1 MFQYELL
8 LLNFNPKTSI
18 LKSLNTSPKGVIIPK
33 KIIPKKIIIS
43 GCSKN
48 SLNFNISTKY
58 TSSVDF
64 SNICGKTLINNRNP
78 FNNIYIVEN
87 SMKLT
92 KEQKQ
97 EIVEQQSQKFNTKR
111 VTSPE
116 LEKILYEALPVLD
129 HGFVRVIDYM
139 GDDSSIVQSARVS
152 YGKGTKKVST
162 DEGLIKY
169 LMRHWHSTPFE
180 MCEIKYHVKLPIF
193 IARQWIRH
201 RTANVNEYSARY
213 SILDKEFYI
222 PAKEQLSAQSKINRQ
237 GRGDLITGDQAN
249 EVLKILKDDASR
261 TYENYEKMLNEKFD
275 GTTIDESKA
284 GLARELARMNLTLN
298 SYTQWYWKT
307 DLLNLLNF
315 LFLRADSH
323 AQYEIRVYAEAMLE
337 TVKKWVPITHAAF
350 LDYRV
355 GAVHVSSKGKKVIQ
369 QMAKGEKVEIGNSGL
384 SKREWN
390 ELMTSFGFTEKII

>member
-1 MFQYELL
+1 MEL
-8 LLNFNPKTSI
+8 TS
-18 LKSLNTSPKGVIIPK
+18 
-33 KIIPKKIIIS
+33 
-43 GCSKN
+43 
-48 SLNFNISTKY
+48 
-58 TSSVDF
+58 
-64 SNICGKTLINNRNP
+64 
-78 FNNIYIVEN
+78 
-87 SMKLT
+87 
-92 KEQKQ
+92 EQKK
-97 EIVEQQSQKFNTKR
+97 EIQEQQSQSNSTKR

-116 LEKILYEALPVLD
+116 LEKVLYGAIPVLD
-129 HGFVRVIDYM
+129 HGFIRVIDYM

-162 DEGLIKY
+162 DEGLIRY

-222 PAKEQLSAQSKINRQ
+222 PAKEQLSAQATNNRQ
-237 GRGDLITGDQAN
+237 GRGELITGQQAD
-249 EVLKILKDDASR
+249 EVLKILKDDAVR
-261 TYENYEKMLNEKFD
+261 TYDNYEKMLNERFD
-275 GTTIDESKA
+275 GTVIDEKKS

-307 DLLNLLNF
+307 DLLNLMNF
-315 LFLRADSH
+315 LFLRGDSH
-323 AQYEIRVYAEAMLE
+323 AQYEIRVYAEKMLE

-355 GAVHVSSKGKKVIQ
+355 GAAHLSSKGLKIVKSMIN
-369 QMAKGEKVEIGNSGL
+369 GNKISYEDSGL

-390 ELMTSFGFTEKII
+390 ELMEQIDKKDLLVN

>member
-1 MFQYELL
+1 
-8 LLNFNPKTSI
+8 
-18 LKSLNTSPKGVIIPK
+18 
-33 KIIPKKIIIS
+33 
-43 GCSKN
+43 
-48 SLNFNISTKY
+48 
-58 TSSVDF
+58 
-64 SNICGKTLINNRNP
+64 
-78 FNNIYIVEN
+78 
-87 SMKLT
+87 MKLT
-92 KEQKQ
+92 REQVKEIKS
-97 EIVEQQSQKFNTKR
+97 QQDQSNKTKR
-111 VTSPE
+111 VTSPD

-222 PAKEQLSAQSKINRQ
+222 PSRDQLSAQSTSNRQ
-237 GRGDLITGDQAN
+237 GRGNLITGEQAD
-249 EVLKILKDDASR
+249 EVLKILKDDATR
-261 TYENYEKMLNEKFD
+261 TYDNYEKMLNERYD
-275 GTTIDESKA
+275 GTTIDDNKA

-323 AQYEIRVYAEAMLE
+323 AQYEIRVYAEVMLN

-355 GAVHVSSKGKKVIQ
+355 GAVHVSAKGKKVIQ
-369 QMAKGEKVEIGNSGL
+369 QMVKGEKVSHESSEL

-390 ELMTSFGFTEKII
+390 ELMNSFNFKDKLV